1 MTSTGSSASG
11 DVGVGLI
18 SVGWM
23 GKLHSRAY
31 RALPTV
37 YPELRLRPRLV
48 HAADTAADRVT
59 YARDVLGYAKGS
71 ADYRAVLADPDVDV
85 VSICAPNVLHREIGL
100 AAAAAGKHFWIE
112 KPVGRDA
119 RETGEVAAAA
129 RKAGIVTSIGYNYRH
144 APAVEHV
151 RELVAQGALGRITN
165 VRAAFFTGYASEPK
179 GALSWRF
186 KRDLA
191 GSGALGD
198 LLSHVVDLV
207 SYLIGPITEVSAL
220 TSTVY
225 AERPILPM
233 GSGTHFAVIED
244 GELGP
249 VENDDYAATLARF
262 APTAQGP
269 GAVGTLE
276 ASRTIVGPQCGL
288 GFELYGTDGSAVWN
302 FEQMNELRICLG
314 RGGPHQG
321 YTTVLGNPHLGD
333 YASFQPGPGIAMGY
347 DDLKVIEA
355 KKFLVAV
362 TGGERR
368 NSTVEDAHAVAEV
381 IAAAGASAT
390 SGTWQAVPAVP
401 GATFGREPAPAQ
413 GPTDG

>member
-1 MTSTGSSASG
+1 MTGTHG
-11 DVGVGLI
+11 DIGVGLI

-31 RALPTV
+31 QALPSV
-37 YPELRLRPRLV
+37 YPELGLRPRLV
-48 HAADTAADRVT
+48 HAADTAADRVA
-59 YARDVLGYAKGS
+59 YAREVLGYARGS
-71 ADYRAVLADPDVDV
+71 GDWREVLADPDVEV
-85 VSICAPNVLHREIGL
+85 VSICAPNVLHHEIGV
-100 AAAAAGKHFWIE
+100 AAAEAGKPFWIE

-129 RKAGIVTSIGYNYRH
+129 RRAGIATSVGFNYRH

-165 VRAAFFTGYASEPK
+165 VRAVFFAGYAAEPK

-186 KRDLA
+186 KRELA

-207 SYLIGPITEVSAL
+207 SYLVGPVAEVSAL

-225 AERPILPM
+225 AERPIPPE
-233 GSGTHFAVIED
+233 GAGTHFAIIED

-249 VENDDYAATLARF
+249 VENDDYAAALVRF
-262 APTAQGP
+262 SPTTHGP

-288 GFELYGTDGSAVWN
+288 GVELYGTDGSAAWS
-302 FEQMNELRICLG
+302 FERMNELRLCLG

-321 YTTVLGNPHLGD
+321 YTTVLGNAHLGD
-333 YASFQPGPGIAMGY
+333 YARFQPGPGIAMGF
-347 DDLKVIEA
+347 DDLKVVEA

-362 TGGERR
+362 AGGERR
-368 NSTVEDAHAVAEV
+368 NATVEDAHAVAEV
-381 IAAAGASAT
+381 IAAAVASAA
-390 SGTWQAVPAVP
+390 GGAWQAVPSVP
-401 GATFGREPAPAQ
+401 GATFGGEPAPAR
-413 GPTDG
+413 GPTGG

>member
-1 MTSTGSSASG
+1 MMADTGNG
-11 DVGVGLI
+11 TIRDVGVGLI

-31 RALPTV
+31 QALPSV
-37 YPELRLRPRLV
+37 YPELGLRPRLV
-48 HAADTAADRVT
+48 HAADTAPDRAA
-59 YARDVLGYAKGS
+59 YARDVLGYERGS
-71 ADYRAVLADPDVDV
+71 TDYRDVLADPDVEV
-85 VSICAPNVLHREIGL
+85 VSICAPNVLHHEIGV
-100 AAAAAGKHFWIE
+100 AAAKAGKHFWIE
-112 KPVGRDA
+112 KPVGRTA
-119 RETGEVAAAA
+119 QETGEVAAAA
-129 RKAGIVTSIGYNYRH
+129 RDAGIVTSIGYNYRH

-151 RELVAQGALGRITN
+151 RELVADGSLGRITN
-165 VRAAFFTGYASEPK
+165 VRAVFFSGYAAEPK

-186 KRDLA
+186 KRELA

-207 SYLIGPITEVSAL
+207 SYVVGPIAEVSAL
-220 TSTVY
+220 TSVVY

-244 GELGP
+244 GEMGP
-249 VENDDYAATLARF
+249 VENDDYAAALVRF
-262 APTAQGP
+262 AAGSPGA

-288 GFELYGTDGSAVWN
+288 NFEIYGTDGSATWD
-302 FEQMNELRICLG
+302 FERMNELRLALG
-314 RGGPHQG
+314 RGGPHAG

-333 YASFQPGPGIAMGY
+333 YAKFQPGPGIGMGY

-362 TGGERR
+362 AGGERR
-368 NSTVEDAHAVAEV
+368 NSTVEEAHAVAEV
-381 IAAAGASAT
+381 IAAAGASAE
-390 SGTWQAVPAVP
+390 SGTWRQVPEVP
-401 GATFGREPAPAQ
+401 GATFGHEP
-413 GPTDG
+413 GS